1 MESFVCAKRQA
12 RMYYKD
18 VRCALGVQKRY
29 ESDSKIISNF
39 VQSSIYR
46 KAQSVCLYYS
56 FAEEINTHT
65 LASRVLVDQK
75 QLILP
80 RVNKGCHNLDFY
92 RVQNLSTLCEGTF
105 GILEPS
111 CESSSLIDIT
121 QVATCD
127 KSMVVVVPGL
137 VFDKF
142 GYRLGYGAGYYDR
155 TLAKL
160 SHVPCVTTV
169 GLCRTQTLVDD
180 LRAQHIVEAHDRPV
194 DVVITEKCSY
204 DTSITLVHGLRSL

>member
-1 MESFVCAKRQA
+1 MESFVCAKRRA

-18 VRCALGVQKRY
+18 VRCALGTQKRY

-39 VQSSIYR
+39 VQSSIYH

-65 LASRVLVDQK
+65 LAARVLVDQK

-80 RVNKGCHNLDFY
+80 RVNKACHNLDFY
-92 RVQNLSTLCEGTF
+92 RVQDLSTLCKGTF
-105 GILEPS
+105 GIFEPS
-111 CESSSLIDIT
+111 RESSSFIDIT
-121 QVATCD
+121 QIATCD

-160 SHVPCVTTV
+160 SHVSCVTTV
-169 GLCRTQTLVDD
+169 GLCRDQTLLDD
-180 LRAQHIVEAHDRPV
+180 LHALHLVEAHDRPV
-194 DVVITEKCSY
+194 DVVITQTSMY
-204 DTSITLVHGLRSL
+204 DTTIKLS

>member
-1 MESFVCAKRQA
+1 
-12 RMYYKD
+12 MYYKD
-18 VRCALGVQKRY
+18 VRCALGTQKRY
-29 ESDSKIISNF
+29 ESDSKIILNF
-39 VQSSIYR
+39 VQSSIYH

-80 RVNKGCHNLDFY
+80 RVNKTCHDLDFY
-92 RVQNLSTLCEGTF
+92 RVQDLSTLCKGTF
-105 GILEPS
+105 GIFEPS
-111 CESSSLIDIT
+111 RESSSLIDIT
-121 QVATCD
+121 QIATCD

-155 TLAKL
+155 ILDKL
-160 SHVPCVTTV
+160 SCVAYVTTV
-169 GLCRTQTLVDD
+169 GLCRAQTLVDD
-180 LRAQHIVEAHDRPV
+180 LHALHLVEAHDRPV
-194 DVVITEKCSY
+194 DVVITQTSMY
-204 DTSITLVHGLRSL
+204 DTTIKLA

>member
-1 MESFVCAKRQA
+1 MDSFVCAKRQA

-18 VRCALGVQKRY
+18 VRCALGAQTRY
-29 ESDSKIISNF
+29 ESDLQIISNF
-39 VQSSIYR
+39 VQSSIYH

-56 FAEEINTHT
+56 FAEEIDTHT
-65 LASRVLVDQK
+65 LAARVLVDQK

-80 RVNKGCHNLDFY
+80 RVNKACHNLDFY
-92 RVQNLSTLCEGTF
+92 RVQDLSTLCKGPF

-111 CESSSLIDIT
+111 CDPSSLIDIT
-121 QVATCD
+121 QIATCD

-155 TLAKL
+155 ILDKL
-160 SHVPCVTTV
+160 SCVAYVTTV
-169 GLCRTQTLVDD
+169 GLCRAQTLLDD
-180 LRAQHIVEAHDRPV
+180 LHALHLVEAHDRPV
-194 DVVITEKCSY
+194 DVVITQTSMY
-204 DTSITLVHGLRSL
+204 DTTIKLS

>member
-1 MESFVCAKRQA
+1 MESFVCAKRRA

-18 VRCALGVQKRY
+18 VRCALGTQKRY

-39 VQSSIYR
+39 VQSSIYH

-80 RVNKGCHNLDFY
+80 RVNKVCHNLDFY
-92 RVQNLSTLCEGTF
+92 RVQDLSTLCKGTF
-105 GILEPS
+105 GIFEPS
-111 CESSSLIDIT
+111 RESSSLIDIT

-155 TLAKL
+155 ILDKL
-160 SHVPCVTTV
+160 SCVAYVTTV
-169 GLCRTQTLVDD
+169 GLSRDYARRYRCCGVSSR
-180 LRAQHIVEAHDRPV
+180 
-194 DVVITEKCSY
+194 
-204 DTSITLVHGLRSL
+204 

>member
-1 MESFVCAKRQA
+1 
-12 RMYYKD
+12 MYYKD
-18 VRCALGVQKRY
+18 VRCALGTQKRY
-29 ESDSKIISNF
+29 ESDSKIILNF
-39 VQSSIYR
+39 VQSSIYH

-80 RVNKGCHNLDFY
+80 RVNKTCHDLDFY
-92 RVQNLSTLCEGTF
+92 RAQDLSTLCKGTF

-111 CESSSLIDIT
+111 RESSSLIDIT
-121 QVATCD
+121 QIATCD

-155 TLAKL
+155 ILDKL
-160 SHVPCVTTV
+160 SCVAYVSTV
-169 GLCRTQTLVDD
+169 GLCRVQTLVDD
-180 LRAQHIVEAHDRPV
+180 LHALHLVEAHDRSV
-194 DVVITEKCSY
+194 DVVITQTSMY
-204 DTSITLVHGLRSL
+204 DTTIKLS

>member
-1 MESFVCAKRQA
+1 MESFVDAKRQA
-12 RMYYKD
+12 RIHYKN
-18 VRCALGVQKRY
+18 VRCALDVQKRD
-29 ESDSKIISNF
+29 EFDSMMISNF
-39 VQSSIYR
+39 VQSSIYH

-65 LASRVLVDQK
+65 LSTRVLFDQK

-80 RVNKGCHNLDFY
+80 RVNKACHNLDFY
-92 RVQNLSTLCEGTF
+92 RVQDLSTLCKGTF

-111 CESSSLIDIT
+111 CECSDLIDIT
-121 QVATCD
+121 HTATCD

-155 TLAKL
+155 ILEKL
-160 SHVPCVTTV
+160 SRVAYVSTV
-169 GLCRTQTLVDD
+169 GLCRAQTLVDD
-180 LRAQHIVEAHDRPV
+180 LRALHLVEAHDRPV
-194 DVVITEKCSY
+194 DVVITQTSMY
-204 DTSITLVHGLRSL
+204 DTTIKLA

>member
-1 MESFVCAKRQA
+1 MESFVCAKRRA

-18 VRCALGVQKRY
+18 VRCALGTQKRY
-29 ESDSKIISNF
+29 ESDSKIILNF
-39 VQSSIYR
+39 VQSSIYH

-80 RVNKGCHNLDFY
+80 RVNKTCHDLDFY
-92 RVQNLSTLCEGTF
+92 RVQDLSTLCKGTF
-105 GILEPS
+105 GIFEPS
-111 CESSSLIDIT
+111 RESSSLIDIT
-121 QVATCD
+121 QIATCD

-155 TLAKL
+155 ILDKL
-160 SHVPCVTTV
+160 SCVAYVTTV
-169 GLCRTQTLVDD
+169 GLCRAQTLVDD
-180 LRAQHIVEAHDRPV
+180 LHALHLVEAHDRPV
-194 DVVITEKCSY
+194 DVVITQTSMY
-204 DTSITLVHGLRSL
+204 DTTIKLA

>member
-1 MESFVCAKRQA
+1 MESFVCAKRRA

-18 VRCALGVQKRY
+18 VRCALGTQKRY

-39 VQSSIYR
+39 VQSSIYH

-80 RVNKGCHNLDFY
+80 RVNKVCHNLDFY
-92 RVQNLSTLCEGTF
+92 RVQDLSTLCKGTF
-105 GILEPS
+105 GIFEPS
-111 CESSSLIDIT
+111 RESSSLIDIT

-155 TLAKL
+155 ILDKL
-160 SHVPCVTTV
+160 SCVAYVSTV
-169 GLCRTQTLVDD
+169 GLCRAQTLVDD
-180 LRAQHIVEAHDRPV
+180 LHALHLVEAHDRSV
-194 DVVITEKCSY
+194 DVVITQASMY
-204 DTSITLVHGLRSL
+204 DTTIKLA

>member
-1 MESFVCAKRQA
+1 MESFVCEKRRA

-18 VRCALGVQKRY
+18 VRCALGTQKRY

-39 VQSSIYR
+39 VQSSIYH

-80 RVNKGCHNLDFY
+80 RVNKTCHDLDFY
-92 RVQNLSTLCEGTF
+92 RVQDLSTLCKGTF
-105 GILEPS
+105 GIFEPS
-111 CESSSLIDIT
+111 RESLSLIDIT
-121 QVATCD
+121 QIATCD

-155 TLAKL
+155 ILDKL
-160 SHVPCVTTV
+160 SCVAYVTTV
-169 GLCRTQTLVDD
+169 GLCRDQTLLDNLHV
-180 LRAQHIVEAHDRPV
+180 LHLVEAHDRPV
-194 DVVITEKCSY
+194 DVVITQTSMY
-204 DTSITLVHGLRSL
+204 DTTIKLS

>member
-1 MESFVCAKRQA
+1 
-12 RMYYKD
+12 MYYKD
-18 VRCALGVQKRY
+18 VRCALGTQKRY
-29 ESDSKIISNF
+29 ESDSKIILNF
-39 VQSSIYR
+39 VQSSIYH

-80 RVNKGCHNLDFY
+80 RVNKTCHDLDFY
-92 RVQNLSTLCEGTF
+92 RVQDLSTLCKGTF
-105 GILEPS
+105 GIFEPS
-111 CESSSLIDIT
+111 RESSSLIDIT
-121 QVATCD
+121 QIATCD

-155 TLAKL
+155 ILDKL
-160 SHVPCVTTV
+160 SRVAYVTTV
-169 GLCRTQTLVDD
+169 GLCRAQTLLDD
-180 LRAQHIVEAHDRPV
+180 LHALHLVEAHDRPV
-194 DVVITEKCSY
+194 DIVITQTSMY
-204 DTSITLVHGLRSL
+204 DTTIKLS

>member
-1 MESFVCAKRQA
+1 MESFVCAKRRA

-18 VRCALGVQKRY
+18 VRCALGTQKRY
-29 ESDSKIISNF
+29 ESDSKIILNF
-39 VQSSIYR
+39 VQSSIYH

-80 RVNKGCHNLDFY
+80 RVNKTCHDLDFY
-92 RVQNLSTLCEGTF
+92 RVQDLSTLCKGTF
-105 GILEPS
+105 GIFEPS
-111 CESSSLIDIT
+111 RESSSLIDIT
-121 QVATCD
+121 QIATCD

-155 TLAKL
+155 ILDKL
-160 SHVPCVTTV
+160 SCVAYVSTV
-169 GLCRTQTLVDD
+169 GLCRAQTLVDD
-180 LRAQHIVEAHDRPV
+180 LHALHLVEAHDRPV
-194 DVVITEKCSY
+194 DVVITQTSMY
-204 DTSITLVHGLRSL
+204 DTTIKLA